1 MKRAI
6 RFGIAHKITTGVILI
21 WLIGTLSMLTI
32 YHGLST
38 VEREMRRLSHTEL
51 PASAAAYEMEI
62 NMNDVGLGVLRYLD
76 TGDPKYR
83 RMVEEDHD
91 AFLKFHAEY
100 LRLAKSEKEKGLG
113 RIIGAL
119 YGEFKALG
127 EGLIKMKDRQE
138 IIFAAFIDGFERID
152 QIIDDRIDPG
162 IDRSLPEGLRKA
174 EALVQVEADLGEV
187 GTFLGNYRRT
197 HEGKYKALIG
207 DNEVEFLQRLAALS
221 RFPLTGEEQDW
232 VRAIER
238 IFRKVM
244 GSTRELLAI
253 DDTLQADTKKFIE
266 LRREMDR
273 ILDDEVQV
281 LTLEALR
288 LPQKEADDAVTGV
301 LRLTGLLIPLFILS
315 AAGVALLLS
324 RWIITPV
331 QRLMQGTEAVGRG
344 DLNYRIDPM
353 GRDELADLADRFNR
367 MVAELESTTVSK
379 ALLEANEEALR
390 KTVASLQ
397 QEIENRRK
405 AEAEQA
411 RLQASLR
418 RSETMS
424 ALGVLVAGV
433 SHEVRNPLFGIS
445 STLDAMEARFKER
458 KEYRRYLDVLR
469 EQTRRLS
476 RLAQELLDYGR
487 RSNPVRVP
495 GAVDEAIAQAVRTC
509 ATLALQ
515 SGIKIIDSTRK
526 GLAPIAVD
534 ASLLLRVF
542 QNLLENAIQHSP
554 SGETVVVEVKAADRD
569 GRAWIEC
576 TVSDSGPGFRQEDLP
591 RIFEPFFSHRPGGT
605 GLGLAIV
612 QRIVE
617 DHGGVVLAEN
627 RPEGG
632 AMMTVRLP
640 ACRPDGEGTDRSG
653 AGAREEQHTY
663 GQK

>member
-1 MKRAI
+1 MKRTI
-6 RFGIAHKITTGVILI
+6 RFSITHKITTGIILI

-32 YHGLST
+32 YRGLST
-38 VEREMRRLSHTEL
+38 VERAMRRLSYTEL

-62 NMNDVGLGVLRYLD
+62 NMNDVGMGVLKYLD

-113 RIIGAL
+113 RTIGKL
-119 YGEFKALG
+119 YEEFKALG
-127 EGLIKMKDRQE
+127 EEVIRMKDRQE
-138 IIFAAFIDGFERID
+138 VIFAAFIDGFERID
-152 QIIDDRIDPG
+152 QIIDHRIDPG

-197 HEGKYKALIG
+197 NEGKYKALIG
-207 DNEVEFLQRLAALS
+207 DNEAEFLQRLAAFS
-221 RFPLTGEEQDW
+221 RLAVTGEEQHW

-253 DDTLQADTKKFIE
+253 DDTLQVDTKKFIE

-273 ILDDEVQV
+273 ILDNEVQV

-324 RWIITPV
+324 RWIIKPV
-331 QRLMQGTEAVGRG
+331 QKLMQGTEAVGRG
-344 DLNYRIDPM
+344 DLNYRIDPT

-367 MVAELESTTVSK
+367 MVAELEATTVSK
-379 ALLEANEEALR
+379 RLLEANEEVLC

-397 QEIENRRK
+397 QEIENRKK

-458 KEYRRYLDVLR
+458 KEYQHYLDVLR
-469 EQTRRLS
+469 EQSNRLS
-476 RLAQELLDYGR
+476 RLAQELFDYGR
-487 RSNPVRVP
+487 RSGPAQVP
-495 GAVDEAIAQAVRTC
+495 GAVDEAIGAQAVRAC
-509 ATLALQ
+509 APMARQ
-515 SGIKIIDSTRK
+515 SGIKIIDSTPR
-526 GLAPIAVD
+526 GLEPIFMDPV
-534 ASLLLRVF
+534 LLLRVF

-554 SGETVVVEVKAADRD
+554 SGGTVAVGAEAVDRD
-569 GRAWIEC
+569 GKAWIEC

-591 RIFEPFFSHRPGGT
+591 RIFEPFFTRRRGGT

-640 ACRPDGEGTDRSG
+640 ACRPDEEGDRSG
-653 AGAREEQHTY
+653 AGVREGHSY